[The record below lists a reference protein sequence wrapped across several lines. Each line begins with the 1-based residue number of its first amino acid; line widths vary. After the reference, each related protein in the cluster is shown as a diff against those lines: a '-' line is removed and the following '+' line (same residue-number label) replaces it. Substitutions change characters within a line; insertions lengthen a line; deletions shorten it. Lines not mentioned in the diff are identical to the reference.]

1 MSHGQRWNECIQRLA
16 ALFIAGQ
23 YHQSTRTDFMLLSPL
38 STIAVCKSNLVF
50 SFHSTSDLSDS
61 VLYHRSRQLSVAFH
75 SNSVSFI
82 SREAA
87 AAIFTNWSSLK
98 IMNQAYLM
106 WLTACMGTKLKYY
119 PLFFTKIMP
128 RPHPTILLSK
138 HQRWY
143 SIVMWY

>member
-1 MSHGQRWNECIQRLA
+1 MHTATRGAFYRRSIPSKHAYRFYAPLFVRCIA
-16 ALFIAGQ
+16 A
-23 YHQSTRTDFMLLSPL
+23 
-38 STIAVCKSNLVF
+38 CKSNLVF
-50 SFHSTSDLSDS
+50 SFHSTPDLSDG
-61 VLYHRSRQLSVAFH
+61 VLCQRSRQLSVAFH

-87 AAIFTNWSSLK
+87 AAMFTNWSSLK

-128 RPHPTILLSK
+128 RPHPTIFLSK
-138 HQRWY
+138 HQRR
-143 SIVMWY
+143 